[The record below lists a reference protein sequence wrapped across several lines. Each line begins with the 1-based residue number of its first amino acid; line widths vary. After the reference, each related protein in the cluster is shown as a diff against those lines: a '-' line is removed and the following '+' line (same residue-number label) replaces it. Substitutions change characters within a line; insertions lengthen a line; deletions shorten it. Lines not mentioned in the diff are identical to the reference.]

1 MARTTTLRFLACPT
15 AATLLLLAACGS
27 SSYVRVVS
35 VNPPDASVYINGER
49 VGQGSSRPY
58 TFDFTDCERIYVQAT
73 HPDYNPEIEWYDR
86 ARIEQMIAANLPVA
100 LTLRP
105 R

>member
-1 MARTTTLRFLACPT
+1 MTRLRSVLFAVPLALT
-15 AATLLLLAACGS
+15 ACS
-27 SSYVRVVS
+27 SSSFVRVVS

-49 VGQGSSRPY
+49 VGQGSSRPQ
-58 TFDFTDCERIYVQAT
+58 TFDFSQCDEIFVQAT
-73 HPDYNPEIEWYDR
+73 HPDYQPELER
-86 ARIEQMIAANLPVA
+86 FTLQKMKNMMATNTEVR

>member
-1 MARTTTLRFLACPT
+1 MATTTTLRSLRTVSPLA
-15 AATLLLLAACGS
+15 LLALAACGS
-27 SSYVRVVS
+27 SGYVRVVS

-58 TFDFTDCERIYVQAT
+58 TFDFGDTERICVQAT
-73 HPDYNPEIEWYDR
+73 HQDYNPEIEWFDR
-86 ARIEQMIAANLPVA
+86 ARLDQMIAANLPIA
-100 LTLRP
+100 ITLRP